1 MKKILKLLIVIAL
14 LFSFSV
20 NAKEKVTL
28 YFFHGDG
35 CPHCAEE
42 QTDLIEEL
50 KKDETINVVEIEVW
64 HDNENKELLEKVINA
79 YGTRSGVPYNV
90 IGDTT
95 IIGYSEANGEK
106 IKRAINYYKEHDYT
120 DEIQKIKNGE
130 KVKINDQF
138 SKEEEKTDEEQ
149 TIDVPIIGKIN
160 LKNISIMSAAVLIG
174 LVDGFN
180 PCAMWV
186 LLFLIT
192 TLISLKDRK
201 RLILLG
207 SIFLLTSGFVYFLI
221 MFSWLN
227 IVVSVS
233 TSLVFRFLIAIFA
246 IVAGIYN
253 LYNFYKGLKSD
264 DGCEV
269 IDKKKRKDIFKKIKK
284 FTHEKSLLLAILGIM
299 LLAVSVNIVE
309 LLCSAGLP
317 LVFSELLLL
326 NNITG
331 VKAIGY
337 DLVYIIFF
345 LLDDFIVFI
354 IALKTL
360 DVVGVSTKFNKYSHL
375 IGGIIMILIGA
386 YLLIQ
391 AL

>member
-1 MKKILKLLIVIAL
+1 
-14 LFSFSV
+14 
-20 NAKEKVTL
+20 
-28 YFFHGDG
+28 
-35 CPHCAEE
+35 
-42 QTDLIEEL
+42 
-50 KKDETINVVEIEVW
+50 
-64 HDNENKELLEKVINA
+64 
-79 YGTRSGVPYNV
+79 
-90 IGDTT
+90 
-95 IIGYSEANGEK
+95 
-106 IKRAINYYKEHDYT
+106 
-120 DEIQKIKNGE
+120 
-130 KVKINDQF
+130 
-138 SKEEEKTDEEQ
+138 
-149 TIDVPIIGKIN
+149 
-160 LKNISIMSAAVLIG
+160 
-174 LVDGFN
+174 
-180 PCAMWV
+180 
-186 LLFLIT
+186 
-192 TLISLKDRK
+192 
-201 RLILLG
+201 
-207 SIFLLTSGFVYFLI
+207 

-391 AL
+391 SL

>member
-284 FTHEKSLLLAILGIM
+284 FTREKSLLLAILGIM